1 MVSAC
6 YNLYMW
12 SPLDGHLSCFL
23 FGTIVNKDDVYIHA
37 QVFVWTCAFISLGL
51 TIKRKTPRSYEKC
64 MFNFIR
70 NCRILFKAAAPL
82 SIPTVSMRITVASHA
97 CYDQSS

>member
-12 SPLDGHLSCFL
+12 SPLDGHLSCFW

-37 QVFVWTCAFISLGL
+37 QVLCELVLSFLLG
-51 TIKRKTPRSYEKC
+51 
-64 MFNFIR
+64 
-70 NCRILFKAAAPL
+70 
-82 SIPTVSMRITVASHA
+82 
-97 CYDQSS
+97 

>member
-1 MVSAC
+1 MVSLC
-6 YNLYMW
+6 HNLYMW
-12 SPLDGHLSCFL
+12 SPLDEHLSCFQC
-23 FGTIVNKDDVYIHA
+23 GTIVNKDDTDIHA

-51 TIKRKTPRSYEKC
+51 TTKCKIPRSYETC
-64 MFNFIR
+64 MFDFIR
-70 NCRILFKAAAPL
+70 NCQILFKVAAPL

>member
-1 MVSAC
+1 MVSVC
-6 YNLYMW
+6 HNLYMW
-12 SPLDGHLSCFL
+12 SPLDGHLSCFQC
-23 FGTIVNKDDVYIHA
+23 GTIVNKDDTDIHA

-51 TIKRKTPRSYEKC
+51 TTKCKIPRSYETC
-64 MFNFIR
+64 MFDFIR
-70 NCRILFKAAAPL
+70 NCQILFKVAAPL